1 MNEST
6 RTDNLNTEPERRIIW
21 TPPSEE
27 EKRKGRKQFA
37 LILSASIALSLILAA
52 FNVYAAYITSDLTI
66 QIDSKIAPCRTRLD
80 TVGEVLKDVG
90 FKVGEHDIVEPA
102 LSAHVDDST
111 EIRVKR
117 VRIEEEQEREKTGF
131 ETIEEDDPEM
141 NRGES
146 KVTQEGA
153 QGEDLVTYRVTY
165 TSDVETA
172 REEIGRKTLK
182 KPVDEIVHVGIR
194 ETINGFAYTRK
205 EVFEAT
211 AYTGGGRTA
220 SGTRARVGE
229 IAVDPRVIPL
239 GTTVYVEGFGELRAE
254 DTGGAVKGH
263 IIDIYMSSRSQCRKW
278 GRRNVTVYLP

>member
-6 RTDNLNTEPERRIIW
+6 RTDNLSTEPERRIIW

-165 TSDVETA
+165 TSDFRKISTIRVSRIRSTICYFSVGGSA
-172 REEIGRKTLK
+172 ACKIIIRISHNRSPPHLRHQHGEE
-182 KPVDEIVHVGIR
+182 H
-194 ETINGFAYTRK
+194 
-205 EVFEAT
+205 
-211 AYTGGGRTA
+211 
-220 SGTRARVGE
+220 
-229 IAVDPRVIPL
+229 
-239 GTTVYVEGFGELRAE
+239 
-254 DTGGAVKGH
+254 H
-263 IIDIYMSSRSQCRKW
+263 
-278 GRRNVTVYLP
+278 